1 MAVTCLLTLKS
12 NYMHPYTAYVVLSQ
26 FSMGIVATTP
36 NGHRPVTAT
45 VLPLLLLMQR
55 KSFLAD
61 PSFGIK
67 WCNVDDPDVPA
78 EEKQGFARDVARIA
92 NREYI

>member
-1 MAVTCLLTLKS
+1 
-12 NYMHPYTAYVVLSQ
+12 
-26 FSMGIVATTP
+26 
-36 NGHRPVTAT
+36 
-45 VLPLLLLMQR
+45 MQR

-67 WCNVDDPDVPA
+67 WCNVNDPDVPA
-78 EEKQGFARDVARIA
+78 EEKQRFARDVARIA